1 MYMQWGSNELLSLP
15 TRYRGLKMR
24 IFNEQAEVVYNNSG
38 RTATKLTSLI
48 IVQQTKYTVEELAIK
63 NIKLEIKTEK
73 ENTHK
78 NVI

>member
-1 MYMQWGSNELLSLP
+1 
-15 TRYRGLKMR
+15 MR
-24 IFNEQAEVVYNNSG
+24 IFNEQAEVVYNNSR
-38 RTATKLTSLI
+38 RTATELTSLI